1 METIL
6 IVDDN
11 KNMQFIL
18 SNILKDEGYDVIV
31 AENGHKALKEVQK
44 NLPDLVLCDI
54 KLPGMDGMKILE
66 KLRNIDE
73 NLTVMMITAYGDV
86 KSAVKAIKLG
96 AYDYI
101 TKPFDNVELL
111 HNITKA
117 LKTKKLTKEVEIL
130 KRKLSEKEPDE
141 FVMGDSPQIQR
152 VVKQVNLIAPTDMS
166 VIIQGKSGTGKEV
179 IANLIHYKS
188 KRKDRPFRAVDCG
201 AIPDTL
207 VESELFGYEKGAFTG
222 ADSLKKGEFELA
234 NGGTIF
240 LDEITNL
247 PHAAQA
253 KLLRVLQERKIRR
266 IGDSKTI
273 NIDVRIIAATNMKIT
288 ESVRD
293 GVFRDDLYHR
303 INEFKITLPTLEER
317 GDDIA
322 ILAMDLLKDAN
333 AELDKNIVG
342 FTPDAIKK
350 MISYNWPGNIREL
363 RHVVKR
369 SVLFAE
375 GDHISE
381 DLLEFESV
389 TSPTDIRKQSI
400 NAHLEKILNEGSTL
414 AEITS
419 RINNETE
426 RELIQK
432 ILIETKYNKSKAA
445 RILGIDRNTLYAK
458 MKNLGIDF

>member
-66 KLRNIDE
+66 KLRHIDE

-111 HNITKA
+111 HNIKKA
-117 LKTKKLTKEVEIL
+117 LKTNSLTKEVEIL

-152 VVKQVNLIAPTDMS
+152 VIKQVELISPTDMS

-188 KRKDRPFRAVDCG
+188 KRKDKPFRAVDCG

-293 GVFRDDLYHR
+293 GIFRDDLYHR
-303 INEFKITLPTLEER
+303 INEFKIALPTLQER
-317 GDDIA
+317 TEDIP

-333 AELDKNIVG
+333 AELDKKIIG
-342 FTPDAIKK
+342 FTPDALKK
-350 MISYNWPGNIREL
+350 MVAYNWPGNVREL

-375 GDHISE
+375 GDHISA

-389 TSPTDIRKQSI
+389 SSPTDIRKQSI
-400 NAHLEKILNEGSTL
+400 NEYLEKILKEGSTL

-419 RINNETE
+419 RISNETE

-432 ILIETKYNKSKAA
+432 ILVETKYNKSKAA